1 MNPANPRDMRGNTIM
16 KIAVIHDYADV
27 LRGTGAYPRLKDHE
41 VTIHTNAYTDPAR
54 VIEQVAGC
62 DALLLT
68 QQRVP
73 LTRQTIERLP
83 SLRFI
88 SQTGRNTNHLDISA
102 CTQHGIVVSAGGSS
116 GGGRTPYS
124 TTAELTW
131 GMILASLRHLPYEV
145 ERLKQGHW
153 HSTVGERLF
162 GRILGVYAFGH
173 IGAAVARVGKAFG
186 MHVVCWGREGST
198 ARAKAEGFEI
208 APSREAFFESAD
220 VLSLHLPGNRETRGI
235 ITADDLARMKPTA
248 LLVNTSRAPII
259 AEGALVAALQ
269 KGRPGFAAV
278 DVYEEEPVVGAK
290 HPLLQMSNV
299 LCTPH
304 LGYAERDS
312 YEALY
317 TLAVDQLLAF
327 AEGKPINVVNPEAV
341 GKR

>member
-1 MNPANPRDMRGNTIM
+1 M

-27 LRGTGAYPRLKDHE
+27 FRGTRAYPRLQDHE
-41 VTIHTNAYTDPAR
+41 VRIHTDAYTDPAR

-62 DALLLT
+62 EALLLT

-73 LTRQTIERLP
+73 LSRQTIARL
-83 SLRFI
+83 SGLRFI
-88 SQTGRNTNHLDISA
+88 SQTGRNTNHLDVSA
-102 CTQHGIVVSAGGSS
+102 CTEHGIVVSAGGGS
-116 GGGRTPYS
+116 GGGSPYS

-131 GMILASLRHLPYEV
+131 GMILAALRHLPYEV
-145 ERLKQGHW
+145 ERLKQGQW
-153 HSTVGERLF
+153 HTTVGTRLF
-162 GRILGVYAFGH
+162 GRTLGIYAFGH

-186 MHVVCWGREGST
+186 MRVLCWGREGST
-198 ARAKAEGFEI
+198 ARARAEGFEV
-208 APSREAFFESAD
+208 AASRQAFFATAD

-235 ITADDLARMKPTA
+235 ITADDLACMQPTA

-259 AEGALVAALQ
+259 AEGALVAALH

-278 DVYEEEPVVGAK
+278 DVFEEEPVVGAQ
-290 HPLLQMSNV
+290 HPLLHLPNA

-304 LGYAERDS
+304 LGYAERGS

-317 TLAVDQLLAF
+317 TLAVDQLLAY
-327 AEGKPINVVNPEAV
+327 AAGQPINVVNPEAI

>member
-1 MNPANPRDMRGNTIM
+1 M

-27 LRGTGAYPRLKDHE
+27 FRGTRAYPRLKDHE
-41 VTIHTNAYTDPAR
+41 VIIHTEAYTEAAR
-54 VIEQVAGC
+54 VIEQATGC

-73 LTRQTIERLP
+73 ITRQIVERLP
-83 SLRFI
+83 GLKCI
-88 SQTGRNTNHLDISA
+88 SQTGRNTNHLDVAA
-102 CTQHGIVVSAGGSS
+102 CTEHGIVISAGGSS
-116 GGGRTPYS
+116 GGGSPYS
-124 TTAELTW
+124 TTAELAW

-153 HSTVGERLF
+153 HSTVGTRLF
-162 GRILGVYAFGH
+162 GHTLGIYAFGH
-173 IGAAVARVGKAFG
+173 IGAAVARVGRAFG
-186 MHVVCWGREGST
+186 MNVVCWGREGST

-208 APSREAFFESAD
+208 AASREAFFENAD
-220 VLSLHLPGNRETRGI
+220 VLSLHLPGNRDTRGI

-259 AEGALVAALQ
+259 APGVLVEALQ
-269 KGRPGFAAV
+269 KRRPGFAAV
-278 DVYEEEPVVGAK
+278 DVYEEEPVVDAK
-290 HPLLQMSNV
+290 HPLLQMPNV

-312 YEALY
+312 YESLY

-327 AEGKPINVVNPEAV
+327 AEGKPINVANPEAV
-341 GKR
+341 EKR